1 MKTLTKSL
9 VIEAAL
15 AGLFA
20 ASMPVF
26 AADAPKADAP
36 TDAPKAETKSPAKTP
51 AKAANTVHCLGIN
64 ACKGTSECAVEGKGA
79 CKGQNACKGQGWTA
93 LTKKDCKAQ
102 KGTVQKVAKKAKA
115 AKAEAAPAVK

>member
-1 MKTLTKSL
+1 MKTLTKSF

-26 AADAPKADAP
+26 AADMPKADAP
-36 TDAPKAETKSPAKTP
+36 KGDMPKAESKTDAKMPAK
-51 AKAANTVHCLGIN
+51 KASTVHCLGVN
-64 ACKGTSECAVEGKGA
+64 ACKGTSECAVEGGAA
-79 CKGQNACKGQGWTA
+79 CKGQNTCKGKGWTA

-102 KGTVQKVAKKAKA
+102 KGTVQKAAKKA
-115 AKAEAAPAVK
+115 AK

>member
-1 MKTLTKSL
+1 MKTLTKSF

-26 AADAPKADAP
+26 AADMPKADAP
-36 TDAPKAETKSPAKTP
+36 KGDMPKAESKTDAKMPAK
-51 AKAANTVHCLGIN
+51 KASTVHCLGVN
-64 ACKGTSECAVEGKGA
+64 ACKGTSECAVEGGAA
-79 CKGQNACKGQGWTA
+79 CKGQNACKGKGWTA

-102 KGTVQKVAKKAKA
+102 KGTVQKAAKKA
-115 AKAEAAPAVK
+115 AK